1 MPLAPASVRPL
12 LAAALLICSLGA
24 AAQAVADDGWSEES
38 RSDVWVLYTRD
49 VAGSDAPAFRLV
61 SRTEEPIERVIDALT
76 RKSQEE
82 RYLADGYRRTV
93 LERGDDYVL
102 THLHLDVPIATD
114 RALVVVN
121 RWSTDPDTGVH
132 RATWEPV
139 EGERFDL
146 DQGAVRMHTR
156 GSWEFT
162 PLVNGGTRL
171 VYEQHT
177 ELGGWFPAWLI
188 ERRMNPEIIN
198 ELTILL
204 GILDEELPAVS
215 AAPAVDVERVQSPSA
230 VPLPQSRTSLP
241 ESDLDSGAS
250 GR

>member
-24 AAQAVADDGWSEES
+24 AAVADDGWSEES
-38 RSDVWVLYTRD
+38 RGDVWVLYTRD

-121 RWSTDPDTGVH
+121 RWSTNPETGVH
-132 RATWEPV
+132 RVTWEPA
-139 EGERFDL
+139 EGERIDL
-146 DQGAVRMHTR
+146 DQGAVRMHSR

-162 PLVNGGTRL
+162 PLVNGGTGL
-171 VYEQHT
+171 VYEQHA

-215 AAPAVDVERVQSPSA
+215 AVPAVDVERVQSPSA
-230 VPLPQSRTSLP
+230 VPLPRSRTSSP
-241 ESDLDSGAS
+241 ESDLDSGAP

>member
-1 MPLAPASVRPL
+1 MALAPASVRPL
-12 LAAALLICSLGA
+12 LFAALLICLLGA
-24 AAQAVADDGWSEES
+24 GAQAVADDGWSEES
-38 RSDVWVLYTRD
+38 RGDVWVLYTRD

-61 SRTEEPIERVIDALT
+61 SRTEEPIERVIDALA

-93 LERGDDYVL
+93 LARGDDYLL
-102 THLHLDVPIATD
+102 THLLLDVPIVTD
-114 RALVVVN
+114 RSLFLMT

-132 RATWEPV
+132 RATWEPA
-139 EGERFDL
+139 EDERFDL
-146 DQGAVRMHTR
+146 DQGAVRMHSR

-162 PLVNGGTRL
+162 PLVDGGTRL

-177 ELGGWFPAWLI
+177 ELGGWFPARLI
-188 ERRMNPEIIN
+188 ARRMNPEIIN

-204 GILDEELPAVS
+204 GILDEQLPAVS
-215 AAPAVDVERVQSPSA
+215 GARAVDFERVQSPSA
-230 VPLPQSRTSLP
+230 VPLPRSLESSR